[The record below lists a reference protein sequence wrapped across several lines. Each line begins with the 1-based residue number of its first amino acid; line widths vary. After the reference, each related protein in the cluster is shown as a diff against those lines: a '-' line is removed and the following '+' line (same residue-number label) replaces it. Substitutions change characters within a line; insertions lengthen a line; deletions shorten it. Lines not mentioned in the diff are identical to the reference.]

1 MKRFFTEG
9 NKGNKDVC
17 LKSASAMKTS
27 DYNVTFS
34 IAAKNTKIAK
44 NYDCEKQT

>member
-17 LKSASAMKTS
+17 LKSAMKAS